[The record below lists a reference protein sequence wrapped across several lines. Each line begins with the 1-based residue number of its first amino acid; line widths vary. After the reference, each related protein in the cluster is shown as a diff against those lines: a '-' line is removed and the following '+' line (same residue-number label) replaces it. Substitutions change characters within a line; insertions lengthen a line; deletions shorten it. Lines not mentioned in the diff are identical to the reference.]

1 MKITNH
7 SLNANANLE
16 SFTEARL
23 RQQMLQAQAGQQIEC
38 LKCGRILDW
47 RNAVS
52 VDVSRDGNGGALLFT
67 KVLCG
72 QCADVLLPGFPERIG
87 ALENGQLHI
96 EITDGRTYNRS

>member
-1 MKITNH
+1 MKVTNH
-7 SLNANANLE
+7 SLNADSNLE
-16 SFTEARL
+16 SFVEANL
-23 RQQMLQAQAGQQIEC
+23 RRQMLQAQAGQQIFC
-38 LKCGRILDW
+38 RKCNRVLDW

-87 ALENGQLHI
+87 ALEDGRLHI